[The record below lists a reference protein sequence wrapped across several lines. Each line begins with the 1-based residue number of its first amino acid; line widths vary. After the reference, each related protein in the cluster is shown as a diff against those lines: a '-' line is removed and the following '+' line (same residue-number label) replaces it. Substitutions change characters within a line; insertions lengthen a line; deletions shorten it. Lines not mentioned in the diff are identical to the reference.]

1 MHIFRFFVFYISLQ
15 GKWEKV
21 ANKFEKSSKI
31 NLKNLQNSYPRRKR
45 TGYYGILPLRVQI
58 FLNARN
64 PRSKL
69 RGIQRR
75 IKNFRGLEDFGSLSG
90 ERKQFFLQSDLKR
103 NASKSGCNAFLDF
116 DYKHQTIKKCSKLYN
131 QLSHISQQRR
141 FCKNHNNQNICVDY
155 LLKKDPRFSPI
166 S

>member
-1 MHIFRFFVFYISLQ
+1 MEHINLGKFILHMFTFY
-15 GKWEKV
+15 V
-21 ANKFEKSSKI
+21 TI

-75 IKNFRGLEDFGSLSG
+75 INLIHFLLTHVTQKMSLADFGAALTLRPLPMG
-90 ERKQFFLQSDLKR
+90 E
-103 NASKSGCNAFLDF
+103 G
-116 DYKHQTIKKCSKLYN
+116 T
-131 QLSHISQQRR
+131 
-141 FCKNHNNQNICVDY
+141 
-155 LLKKDPRFSPI
+155 
-166 S
+166 

>member
-1 MHIFRFFVFYISLQ
+1 MIIEIL
-15 GKWEKV
+15 
-21 ANKFEKSSKI
+21 SSAIRSPNGSI

-75 IKNFRGLEDFGSLSG
+75 INK
-90 ERKQFFLQSDLKR
+90 
-103 NASKSGCNAFLDF
+103 
-116 DYKHQTIKKCSKLYN
+116 
-131 QLSHISQQRR
+131 
-141 FCKNHNNQNICVDY
+141 
-155 LLKKDPRFSPI
+155 
-166 S
+166 